1 MTAASLA
8 LVLAA
13 AVIHAVWNLLAK
25 RAGGGAVFVW
35 AYGTVAAAVLTPP
48 AVGLIATRDVTF
60 GASQITY
67 IAAGA
72 LIHVAYFLALQ
83 QGYRLGDLSVV
94 YPVARGTGPVLTTV
108 AAVLL
113 LGERP
118 SALALTGAAL
128 VAAGVFV
135 LTRPTRSRVADADA
149 DTRRAVAYGLLTGL
163 LIAAYTVCDKQ
174 AVSRYGVPPVIQ
186 QWVSSLAL
194 AGLLAPLALRHRR
207 EVGRVWA
214 ESRWEAVG
222 IGVLC
227 PLGYVLILAAMTVSP
242 VSYVA
247 PAREVSILFATVLG
261 TRVLSEGGSSRR
273 LAAAAAMVAGVA
285 ALALG

>member
-13 AVIHAVWNLLAK
+13 AVIHAAWNLLAK
-25 RAGGGAVFVW
+25 RAEGGAVFVW

-48 AVGLIATRDVTF
+48 AVWRIAARDVSI
-60 GASQITY
+60 GPPQLAY
-67 IAAGA
+67 IGAGA

-83 QGYRLGDLSVV
+83 QGYRVGDLSVV
-94 YPVARGTGPVLTTV
+94 YPVARGTGPVLTTA

-118 SALALTGAAL
+118 SALALAGAVL

-135 LTRPTRSRVADADA
+135 LARPARSQAA
-149 DTRRAVAYGLLTGL
+149 DTRRAVAFGLLTGL
-163 LIAAYTVCDKQ
+163 LIAGYTVCDKQ

-186 QWVSSLAL
+186 QWASSLAL
-194 AGLLAPLALRHRR
+194 AGLLAPVALRRR
-207 EVGRVWA
+207 GEVKRIWA
-214 ESRWEAVG
+214 ENRREAVG

-227 PLGYVLILAAMTVSP
+227 PLGYILILAAMTVSP

-247 PAREVSILFATVLG
+247 PVREVSILFVTVLG